1 MSKRHPTCPECNSK
15 NVALIFGEGNE
26 IMIETLFDID
36 VVYPILKY
44 TDCNCKWG
52 KRTCL

>member
-1 MSKRHPTCPECNSK
+1 MKIIYKITYPNGNAMT
-15 NVALIFGEGNE
+15 AIGDGGNE
-26 IMIETLFDID
+26 IMIETLFEV

-44 TDCNCKWG
+44 TDCNCKWR